1 MLFNSISWSFLFSH
15 MCKKLNLKS
24 KQSRRNLQ
32 PIICY
37 DKNSKF
43 ELIIGGLGMGTNKP
57 VTMTV
62 ETTVHAPIGKCG
74 SIERSQ
80 ST

>member
-1 MLFNSISWSFLFSH
+1 
-15 MCKKLNLKS
+15 
-24 KQSRRNLQ
+24 
-32 PIICY
+32 
-37 DKNSKF
+37 
-43 ELIIGGLGMGTNKP
+43 MGTNKP

-80 ST
+80 STLQSGILLLMISMHQTPKMI